1 MSGQSN
7 SSYVKAKMLYKVVS
21 CLIKQSLSNWGKM
34 LSRVCRRKKFSQK
47 CLIKDT
53 HRENAPQN

>member
-1 MSGQSN
+1 MSDQSY
-7 SSYVKAKMLYKVVS
+7 SSYVKAKILYKFVL
-21 CLIKQSLSNWGKM
+21 CLTKQSLSNWGKV
-34 LSRVCRRKKFSQK
+34 LSRVCRRKKNSQK